1 MDRRLTAALLLTGL
15 GACRCGPDIN
25 NVDTRFRV
33 ATETQRVEFGRVL
46 ENTVVTKP
54 VTLIAETRVAVTVG
68 ASTRAPFSV
77 EPVIEIEGGSQIDLD
92 VSFRAGNGE
101 SSGELVLTSGKQEIR
116 VPLHGIGVRPPICTP
131 SANCRMSMYSL
142 ELDKCVETV
151 SPDETACEPD
161 SQCLE
166 QGRCRSGQCLGI
178 ARRCQDNDA
187 CTSDACAMD
196 AGCVHTRITCPPPT
210 APCRVP
216 TCDSR
221 MGCGE
226 GVAPDGM
233 PCGGSNCTSS
243 RVCASGNCIEVPTP
257 EGTECGP
264 AIACYGAM
272 TCRNKACVRPDAGV
286 WVPDW
291 SARLEQLP
299 NLEPPALVAFNGA
312 LYFTTCERPVAP
324 SQVDAGEDAGSPD
337 AGADD
342 GGSGDDGGLD
352 AGLDAGV
359 DGGLD
364 DGGEA
369 LPCTVL
375 SYTGTGF
382 DRFVMPVA
390 NRELLA
396 GVGTLGIALRT
407 DGGLVFRSRA
417 SGALLGAMATGAFSS
432 TQYATLSDDGGVV
445 IVVPGDG
452 GSHLVITTPTSSA
465 PLAFIPAPVSHLAA
479 GLDDTV
485 FAYTPTG
492 VVWRTRSDGGT
503 WVEPVVIDDGGTPL
517 LATADDVV
525 IASNRLVRWSADAG
539 ASTAFLDA
547 RVDTAMTG
555 REVVVTTSTVFLFFR
570 GCTVLPMSCMPDDE
584 ATWVRAFSRL
594 TGAVL
599 WEEKVLPEHTG
610 SKLIE
615 FTALR
620 LPGGTDNALAA
631 VVEGEQPTF
640 ANGLVVTLDGGR
652 ALECQFAPT
661 TGHVLAAAFTS
672 GQLVTLSQRW
682 DGGIALEGWSLG
694 ALPLEQQGWRTSEG
708 VSGQRR
714 PAP

>member
-33 ATETQRVEFGRVL
+33 ATETQSVEFGRVL

-54 VTLIAETRVAVTVG
+54 VTLIAETRVAVTVA
-68 ASTRAPFSV
+68 ASARAPFSV
-77 EPVIEIEGGSQIDLD
+77 EPVIEIEGGGQLELE

-101 SSGELVLTSGKQEIR
+101 SSGELVLTSGRQELR
-116 VPLHGIGVRPPICTP
+116 VPLHGTGVRPPACIP
-131 SANCRMSMYSL
+131 SANCRMSSYSL
-142 ELDKCVETV
+142 ELDKCIETV
-151 SPDETACEPD
+151 SPDETACEPE

-178 ARRCQDNDA
+178 ARRCEDNDA

-196 AGCVHTRITCPPPT
+196 AGCVHPRIVCPTPT

-221 MGCGE
+221 TGCGE

-243 RVCASGNCIEVPTP
+243 RVCASGACIEIPTP

-264 AIACYGAM
+264 PIACYGAM
-272 TCRNKACVRPDAGV
+272 TCRNKVCVRPDAGT
-286 WVPDW
+286 WLPEW

-299 NLEPPALVAFNGA
+299 NLDPPALVAFNGA
-312 LYFTTCERPVAP
+312 LYFTTCERPQA
-324 SQVDAGEDAGSPD
+324 S
-337 AGADD
+337 GAIDGGDD
-342 GGSGDDGGLD
+342 GGSADAGDAGVDDGSADDGGLD
-352 AGLDAGV
+352 AGLEDAGV
-359 DGGLD
+359 D
-364 DGGEA
+364 DGGQV

-382 DRFVMPVA
+382 DRFVLPVPTQ
-390 NRELLA
+390 ELLA
-396 GVGTLGIALRT
+396 GVGSLGIALRT
-407 DGGLVFRSRA
+407 DAGLVFRSRA
-417 SGALLGAMATGAFSS
+417 SGALLGVMATSPVAP

-452 GSHLVITTPTSSA
+452 GSHLVIATPTASA
-465 PLAFIPAPVSHLAA
+465 PLAFIPAAVSHLAA

-485 FAYTPTG
+485 FAASPGG

-503 WVEPVVIDDGGTPL
+503 WIERVTLADAGTSL

-525 IASNRLVRWSADAG
+525 VASNTLVRWAADGGPSIAPM
-539 ASTAFLDA
+539 DA
-547 RVDTAMTG
+547 RVDTALSG
-555 REVVVTTSTVFLFFR
+555 REVVVTSSTVFLFFR
-570 GCTVLPMSCMPDDE
+570 GCTVLPMSCLPDDE
-584 ATWVRAFSRL
+584 ATWVRAFSRS

-599 WEEKVLPEHTG
+599 WEEKVLPEHTS
-610 SKLIE
+610 SKLVD

-620 LPGGTDNALAA
+620 LPGSTDNALAA
-631 VVEGEQPTF
+631 VVEGERPTF

-661 TGHVLAAAFTS
+661 TGHVLAATFTS

-694 ALPLEQQGWRTSEG
+694 ALPLELQGWRTSEG